1 MSKIRRCSLPD
12 CNEKHC
18 GLGYCNKHYL
28 RFKKYGDPYQTKF
41 IEFCT
46 IPECKKKHASSGLC
60 SMHYARVRNTGTTEL
75 IAGPTICKENGCN
88 ELIYKSQ
95 LCFNHWE
102 KQRPFY
108 AARCSM
114 CYENFS
120 RYGPR
125 LKEREKLGSENHFC
139 SKKCRDD
146 YSDEIGMVPKKTLCW
161 CDWCYR
167 PYSKSKS
174 LVVRAKHKFC
184 SLKCMRIF
192 QKIKGWY
199 EACNKGDP
207 LDPILKKKLR
217 DGYDKWIKEND
228 VWNKDRK
235 LTEDHVLKLRKKR
248 NEREYTARNMINT
261 NIERKILSMLRV
273 NGIPCQGGGIDI
285 FDSEKQK
292 WRIKSLQ
299 KKFSLTKGHGHSA
312 DAFVEP
318 NLDIEADGWKHKFHN
333 HKDRD
338 HMINKEL
345 RKQGVIVL
353 RFSGSEINKNS
364 QFVFRSILLA
374 IKKFNPKLFKEKN
387 LGMVLK

>member
-1 MSKIRRCSLPD
+1 MSEIRRCSIPD

-46 IPECKKKHASSGLC
+46 IAGCGKKHASHGLC

-75 IAGPTICKENGCN
+75 IAGPTICKKDECD
-88 ELIYKSQ
+88 ELIYKSE
-95 LCFNHWE
+95 LCFKHWYE
-102 KQRPFY
+102 KKPSY
-108 AARCSM
+108 TATCSM
-114 CYENFS
+114 CCEEFTRDES
-120 RYGPR
+120 K
-125 LKEREKLGSENHFC
+125 LKERKKLGSKNHFC

-167 PYSKSKS
+167 PYSKPKS

-199 EACNKGDP
+199 EASNKGDT

-228 VWNKDRK
+228 VWNKGQS
-235 LTEDHVLKLRKKR
+235 LEEYHVLKLREKR
-248 NEREYTARNMINT
+248 NQRKYTAKHMIMT
-261 NIERKILSMLRV
+261 DIERKILSMLRV
-273 NGIPCQGGGIDI
+273 NGIPCQGGGIEI

-299 KKFSLTKGHGHSA
+299 KKFSLSKGKGHSA
-312 DAFVEP
+312 DAFVTP
-318 NLDIEADGWKHKFHN
+318 NLDIEADGPYHKFH
-333 HKDRD
+333 KTRD
-338 HMINKEL
+338 HMINREL
-345 RKQGVIVL
+345 RKQGVTVL
-353 RFSGSEINKNS
+353 RFPGLQINKNP

-374 IKKFNPKLFKEKN
+374 IKKFNPKLFEEKN
-387 LGMVLK
+387 LDGVLR